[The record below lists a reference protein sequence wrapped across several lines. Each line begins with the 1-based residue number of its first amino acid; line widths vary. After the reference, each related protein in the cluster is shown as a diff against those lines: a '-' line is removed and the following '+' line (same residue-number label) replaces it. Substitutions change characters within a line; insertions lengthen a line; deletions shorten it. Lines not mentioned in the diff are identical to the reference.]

1 MSAPDVPLT
10 QRRPVRLGAVALLL
24 LAGIG
29 TWWLLSDSDGDTETT
44 AGEVVSEFFLA
55 QREGDCE
62 RLLEVLSEASWSA
75 DGERSRSEFLEQCPE
90 AIAGYVPLVDQVA
103 IDHDYDH
110 PDQAVVESDDL
121 NYRTG
126 DDAASHLVREDDEWK
141 VVTDE
146 TTLRIGPSAEE
157 AVRGYLEAY
166 AAGDCEAITT
176 YVTEETWSE
185 NGTLGRDEFLRQCEA
200 AAQAREGSAASIAT
214 DAIEVTHHGAGD
226 ARAAFVLPGRYQ
238 RPEHVSLVKDD
249 LRWKVQVDEDLAG
262 VTPGT
267 YLRSLRVAQLQVLLV
282 DQPTL
287 DRRSCHNYLDS
298 PTGADGYADAG
309 MPREP
314 DGVDAEAAVSREYHS
329 CYAAVTLYE
338 FADDATART
347 AAERLAGELLES
359 DRKVGFPGHPTAIGV
374 RTGCDV
380 DGCLGATAFQ
390 AHGRQVVGAYSQLG
404 DLDQAVQLLT
414 AQVKEL

>member
-10 QRRPVRLGAVALLL
+10 QRRPVRLGAAALLL

-62 RLLEVLSEASWSA
+62 RLLGVLSEASWSA
-75 DGERSRSEFLEQCPE
+75 DGERSRGEFLELCPD
-90 AIAGYVPLVDQVA
+90 AIAGYVPPVDQVM

-110 PDQAVVESDDL
+110 PEKAVVEAYDL
-121 NYRTG
+121 YYGAG
-126 DDAASHLVREDDEWK
+126 DDASGRLVREDGEWK

-146 TTLRIGPSAEE
+146 TTLRIGPPAEE

-166 AAGDCEAITT
+166 AAGDCEAVTT

-185 NGTLGRDEFLRQCEA
+185 NGTLGREEFLRQCEA
-200 AAQAREGSAASIAT
+200 AAQAREGSAAEVT
-214 DAIEVTHHGAGD
+214 TGAIEVTHHGTGD
-226 ARAAFVLPGRYQ
+226 ARASFTLPELYQ
-238 RPEHVSLVKDD
+238 RPEEVSLVKED
-249 LRWKVQVDEDLAG
+249 LRWRVRVDEDLAG
-262 VTPGT
+262 DAQAGT
-267 YLRSLRVAQLQVLLV
+267 YLRSLRMARLQGLLTSH
-282 DQPTL
+282 PTL
-287 DRRSCHNYLDS
+287 DRRSCPNFHDA
-298 PTGADGYADAG
+298 PTEANRIVDG
-309 MPREP
+309 MPKALPEL
-314 DGVDAEAAVSREYHS
+314 DHVAVSREFYT

-338 FADDATART
+338 FADDEAART
-347 AAERLAGELLES
+347 AAKRLAGQRPNREV
-359 DRKVGFPGHPTAIGV
+359 DVPGDPTAIAV
-374 RTGCDV
+374 RTRCDV
-380 DGCLGATAFQ
+380 DGCLGVTVFLAR
-390 AHGRQVVGAYSQLG
+390 GPRVVGAYSQLG